1 VTCTER
7 LEGSEAEGEGSGWAE
22 VGVEGCGR
30 GVSVCVFTVVCMC
43 ACVCVRARVFR
54 EVWTMGGDE
63 IFNMGGRKW
72 LRLDIETSDRLACLH
87 GQR

>member
-1 VTCTER
+1 MICVER

-22 VGVEGCGR
+22 LGVDGCGH
-30 GVSVCVFTVVCMC
+30 GVSVCVFTFVCMC
-43 ACVCVRARVFR
+43 VCARARVFR

-63 IFNMGGRKW
+63 IFHMGGRER
-72 LRLDIETSDRLACLH
+72 LRLDIRTSDKLACLH